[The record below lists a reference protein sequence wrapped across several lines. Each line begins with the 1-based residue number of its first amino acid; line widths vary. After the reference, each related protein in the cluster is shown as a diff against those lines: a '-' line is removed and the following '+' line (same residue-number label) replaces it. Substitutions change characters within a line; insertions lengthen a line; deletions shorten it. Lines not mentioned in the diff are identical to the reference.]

1 MAANV
6 IAVVEKLSIAS
17 NQIEGLEDLKT
28 VLCSFHPTALK
39 HNIPNITFKVVFE
52 CLNTNDSKQLELCC
66 EILQMLSPIMDPSL
80 VVRHFD
86 KELLLGL
93 RHFQASVR
101 LYCLNQIRRVS
112 QGPVEELAQFV
123 DIIQQLIRCMADDS
137 MEVAK
142 NAVEV
147 LIAVGTT
154 QSGLDA
160 LYNNSM
166 HVLLDVLV
174 INDTIRFRV
183 YEMVIGISK
192 ASVLGLQKSSEL
204 GLLIQIVN
212 ELQRDDI
219 LVQLNCLEYL
229 SDLALT
235 DHGLLYLDQQG
246 VVETLGRMMSFVDSG
261 PLAGLLVP
269 GLMKFFGCIA
279 RVHPKEVC
287 SRNRNFVNIVF
298 SNLSSKDESLCN
310 IAIQTVGLIGSTL
323 EGKLALEKLGPIMD
337 GGVKYLGK
345 LLRDLQP
352 DRKIKI
358 LQCLSSLLELK
369 VADQSMD
376 MLKLLEKW
384 YTLLGSK
391 TFDYLMSLTRIP
403 FTEVRF
409 SAFGLIRSLAF
420 QPWGQR
426 LMNDHP
432 GFNEYLLDRS
442 TEQIKEG
449 SEAKYEIV
457 SILAESPTSGDIFGQ
472 PYQVKLK
479 AYVLQGPFY
488 KRVQAEV
495 AIDENN

>member
-1 MAANV
+1 MAAN
-6 IAVVEKLSIAS
+6 ITALIDKLPNAS
-17 NQIEGLEDLKT
+17 KQVDVLEDLKT
-28 VLCSFHPTALK
+28 VLGSFHPTALR
-39 HNIPNITFKVVFE
+39 NIVPNISFNVIFE
-52 CLNTNDSKQLELCC
+52 CLNTNDSNQLESCC
-66 EILQMLSPIMDPSL
+66 EVLKKLLSAVDASVL
-80 VVRHFD
+80 LHHFHD
-86 KELLLGL
+86 DLLLGL
-93 RHFQASVR
+93 KHPGVPVKLLS
-101 LYCLNQIRRVS
+101 LSQICRVS
-112 QGPVEELAQFV
+112 KEAVEELAQNV
-123 DIIQQLIRCMADDS
+123 DIVQQLVRCIADDNL
-137 MEVAK
+137 EVAK
-142 NAVEV
+142 TAGES
-147 LIAVGTT
+147 LIAIGISS
-154 QSGLDA
+154 SGLDA
-160 LYNNSM
+160 LYIDCQQ
-166 HVLLDVLV
+166 VLSDVLAV
-174 INDTIRFRV
+174 NDTIRFRV
-183 YEMVIGISK
+183 YEVIIEISK
-192 ASVLGLQKSSEL
+192 ASIIGLQRSSEV
-204 GLLIQIVN
+204 GLLIQVVN
-212 ELQRDDI
+212 ELQKDDI

-246 VVETLGRMMSFVDSG
+246 VVGTLGRMMSTIESD
-261 PLAGLLVP
+261 PLAGFLIP
-269 GLMKFFGCIA
+269 GLMKFFGSIA

-298 SNLSSKDESLCN
+298 SNLSSKDQSLCN

-323 EGKLALEKLGPIMD
+323 EGKLALEKLGSVMD
-337 GGVKYLGK
+337 GGVKCLGK

-352 DRKIKI
+352 DLKIKV
-358 LQCLSSLLELK
+358 LQSLSSLLELK

-391 TFDYLMSLTRIP
+391 TFDYLMSLTQIP
-403 FTEVRF
+403 FTEVRC
-409 SAFGLIRSLAF
+409 SAFSLLRSLAF

-442 TEQIKEG
+442 TEQTKEG
-449 SEAKYEIV
+449 KEAKYEIV

-479 AYVLQGPFY
+479 AYALQGPFY